1 MAREGVRCVLKGL
14 EEGFG
19 GGAKILGSS
28 WKDEGDDENSGNI
41 EERYDWG
48 CG

>member
-19 GGAKILGSS
+19 GGARILGSP
-28 WKDEGDDENSGNI
+28 WKDGGDDQNSGNI
-41 EERYDWG
+41 GER
-48 CG
+48 